1 MLTYLLFFDI
11 LTILKVLF
19 IMKGIKWIINLR
31 FLTLTVPSSSL

>member
-19 IMKGIKWIINLR
+19 DLKGVKWIINLL
-31 FLTLTVPSSSL
+31 FLILTVLL